1 MANLTIH
8 SNNSDPYYAMAGHL
22 LNITITANETL
33 KDANITILGSTY
45 VMDVNGTVANASV
58 IVDENSTKE
67 RYYSTLQPLILQE
80 TTLLQTRQS

>member
-1 MANLTIH
+1 M
-8 SNNSDPYYAMAGHL
+8 S
-22 LNITITANETL
+22 

-58 IVDENSTKE
+58 NVDENSAQGDVLFNITA
-67 RYYSTLQPLILQE
+67 LILQE